1 MPVRPVPAAEP
12 APTGPPRPQSPAAPP
27 RGDCRPGQ
35 PAPLSGREKAVAII
49 ANGIAAYSMRSAAGS
64 LPPGTSLVDFVV
76 RAVPDGLRGEVTA
89 DLVDEVFAYVSS
101 AHGS

>member
-1 MPVRPVPAAEP
+1 MPAAES
-12 APTGPPRPQSPAAPP
+12 APPPPPAAPP
-27 RGDCRPGQ
+27 CGDRRPP

>member
-1 MPVRPVPAAEP
+1 MRPVPVAEP
-12 APTGPPRPQSPAAPP
+12 APASPPPSPAAPP
-27 RGDCRPGQ
+27 RGDRRPGQ